1 MPAFPLLAQQKSVV
15 VVRVVVKERQPLH
28 ASPLRHLHRLLP
40 TAVSPALFPGQF
52 LGRVLGVV
60 YKQIGVTG

>member
-15 VVRVVVKERQPLH
+15 VVRVVVKECQPFH
-28 ASPLRHLHRLLP
+28 AGPLRYLHCLLP
-40 TAVSPALFPGQF
+40 TAVPPALFLGQF

-60 YKQIGVTG
+60 DEQIGVTG